1 MSLGEKLANLR
12 KSSKLTQV
20 ELGAKL
26 NISAQ
31 AISKWENNTS
41 EPDITTLKK
50 LAEIYGTTV
59 ADIIDPENKTA
70 DEESDNDEKARLY
83 EGLYDIYLTEYPSD
97 KKIMTIKLLQ
107 DIFGF
112 KLPEAKNISENTPHI
127 LAGRYTEE
135 ECKAIEEK
143 LGEVGARCTRTS
155 CEGEYDKLPL
165 FPIKIGPYPIDRS
178 LMKKRFITA
187 NITAGIPGLA
197 VMIAIFF
204 ASGGFTDV
212 LLAIYL
218 GIATYTGIF
227 LAWYPTFTRGLFL
240 PFSVVLDNMYRS
252 IFSFIIYL
260 IPFALSIIWVVIVI
274 LISPVNYIFAIK
286 KRIVRMKQGNTE
298 DDIFLQ
304 AALIE
309 AFRQH

>member
-12 KSSKLTQV
+12 KNAKLTQA
-20 ELGAKL
+20 ELGEKL

-41 EPDITTLKK
+41 EPDIATLKK
-50 LAEIYGTTV
+50 LADIYGIKV
-59 ADIIDPENKTA
+59 ADIIEPENKA
-70 DEESDNDEKARLY
+70 SHEESEKEEKSKLY
-83 EGLYDIYLTEYPSD
+83 EGLYDIYLTEYPKD
-97 KKIMTIKLLQ
+97 QKIMTIKLLT

-112 KLPEAKNISENTPHI
+112 GVAQAKNISENLPHV

-135 ECKAIEEK
+135 ECKTIEEK
-143 LGEVGARCTRTS
+143 LEEVGAKCTRMS
-155 CEGEYDKLPL
+155 CVGEYDKLPL
-165 FPIKIGPYPIDRS
+165 FPVKPSLYPIDRG

-204 ASGGFTDV
+204 ASGGFADV

-240 PFSVVLDNMYRS
+240 PFSVCIDNMRG

-274 LISPVNYIFAIK
+274 LISPINYAFAIK
-286 KRIVRMKQGNTE
+286 KRVIRMKQGNTE

-304 AALIE
+304 VAVME
-309 AFRQH
+309 AFRQN